1 VVRVSQPLSV
11 SLLGLVLAALPVGS
25 PLADPACRVLHAPL
39 QPEGR
44 DHGRYAT
51 EVAGWR
57 LEIRNASAPR
67 PAPSFNDDPLEVQ
80 DVGGRSACKIEGG
93 VWEAGTFAILPGPR
107 RLLAVESSGSTVDI
121 ALYDLTTCQPVRRL
135 PVREGVVGFENGL
148 VKQGGDC
155 RGRTLATC
163 RETLTV
169 SASRLCH

>member
-1 VVRVSQPLSV
+1 MRLSQPLSV
-11 SLLGLVLAALPVGS
+11 SLLGLALAGLPVG
-25 PLADPACRVLHAPL
+25 PAIADPACRVIHAPL
-39 QPEGR
+39 QPQGR
-44 DHGRYAT
+44 DHGHYAT

-67 PAPSFNDDPLEVQ
+67 PAPSFNDDPLEVH
-80 DVGGRSACKIEGG
+80 DVRGRSACKIEGG

-121 ALYDLTTCQPVRRL
+121 VLYDLVTCQPVRRL
-135 PVREGVVGFENGL
+135 PVREGVVGFENDM
-148 VKQGGDC
+148 VKQGGAC

>member
-1 VVRVSQPLSV
+1 MRFSEPLRV
-11 SLLGLVLAALPVGS
+11 SLLGVVLAGLPAGYAF
-25 PLADPACRVLHAPL
+25 ADPACRVIHAPL
-39 QPEGR
+39 QPQGR

-51 EVAGWR
+51 EIEGWR

-67 PAPSFNDDPLEVQ
+67 PAPSFNDDPLEVR
-80 DVGGRSACKIEGG
+80 DVTGRGACKIEGG

-135 PVREGVVGFENGL
+135 PIREGVVGFENGT
-148 VKQGGDC
+148 VKQGGAC
-155 RGRTLATC
+155 RGRTLASC
-163 RETLTV
+163 REAQTV